1 MRLSTRGGLR
11 AAAALLAATALAAT
25 AACGAATATS
35 DTAEPDTDTTGA
47 FPRTVVHAMGE
58 TEIPTQP
65 ERVVVLDSGEL
76 DDVTLLGIEPV
87 GAVSP
92 HMKTS
97 GGFPEYLSAMTAD
110 TVDVGP
116 MEEPDLEKIAELA
129 PDLILSSKIRHE
141 AIYAD
146 LAAIAPTVFTET
158 TGVAWKENLAVHAEA
173 LGLEDE
179 AAESLQAYEAQAAS
193 LGALIQEANGGAMPT
208 VSVVRFLAGPTRLY
222 QKATFSGV
230 ILEDVGVLRPES
242 QDVDDFALEVGPEQ
256 IDLAD
261 ADLVFVTVA
270 DDPEKTEQEA
280 AMDSPLWAE
289 MEAVQNGKVFNVA
302 DEIWMS
308 GIGIQA
314 ARLVLADLA
323 EAAGVEL
330 PSA

>member
-1 MRLSTRGGLR
+1 MKPMIR
-11 AAAALLAATALAAT
+11 AAAAVLAAAALAAT
-25 AACGAATATS
+25 AACGAATATGDAAEQQS
-35 DTAEPDTDTTGA
+35 DTSGA
-47 FPRTVVHAMGE
+47 FPRTIAHAMGE
-58 TEIPTQP
+58 TEIPAQP

-92 HMKTS
+92 HFKTA
-97 GGFPEYLSAMTAD
+97 GGFPDYLASMTEN

-146 LAAIAPTVFTET
+146 LSAIAPTVFTET
-158 TGVAWKENLAVHAEA
+158 TGVSWKENLAVHAEA

-179 AAESLQAYEAQAAS
+179 AAAALEAYEAQAAA
-193 LGALIQEANGGAMPT
+193 LGDAIEAAYGEMPT
-208 VSVVRFLAGPTRLY
+208 VSVVRFVAGPTRLY

-230 ILEDVGVLRPES
+230 ILQDVGVARPES

-261 ADLVFVTVA
+261 ADLVFVCAA
-270 DDPEKTEQEA
+270 DIPENTEQEA
-280 AMDSPLWAE
+280 AQDNPLWAE
-289 MEAVQNGKVFNVA
+289 MEAVKNDKVFNVK

-308 GIGIQA
+308 GIGIQS

-323 EAAGVEL
+323 NAAGVEL
-330 PSA
+330 PNAE

>member
-1 MRLSTRGGLR
+1 MSLLMATGL
-11 AAAALLAATALAAT
+11 L
-25 AACGAATATS
+25 AACGATGPAADEIDAPAEGTS
-35 DTAEPDTDTTGA
+35 AD
-47 FPRTVVHAMGE
+47 FPRTIVHAMGE
-58 TEIPTQP
+58 TEIPVKP
-65 ERVVVLDSGEL
+65 DRVVVLDSGEL

-87 GAVSP
+87 GAVAP
-92 HMKTS
+92 HFKTE
-97 GGFPEYLSAMTAD
+97 GGFPEYLADMTED

-116 MEEPDLEKIAELA
+116 MEEPNLELIAELA

-141 AIYAD
+141 AIYED

-158 TGVAWKENLAVHAEA
+158 TGFPWKENLAVHAEA
-173 LGLEDE
+173 LGMEDE
-179 AAESLQAYEAQAAS
+179 AADALTAYEQEAAA
-193 LGALIQEANGGAMPT
+193 LGAAIQEANAGEAPT

-230 ILEDVGVLRPES
+230 VLEDVGVARPES
-242 QDVDDFALEVGPEQ
+242 QDVDDFALEVGPEE

-270 DDPEKTEQEA
+270 DDPEKTEQQA
-280 AMDSPLWAE
+280 AMDSPLWAQ
-289 MEAVQNGKVFNVA
+289 MEAVKNDKVFDVA

-323 EAAGVEL
+323 EATGVDIPAAG
-330 PSA
+330 

>member
-1 MRLSTRGGLR
+1 MR

-25 AACGAATATS
+25 AACGAATATG
-35 DTAEPDTDTTGA
+35 DAADHGADPTGA
-47 FPRTVVHAMGE
+47 FPRTVAHAMGE
-58 TEIPTQP
+58 TEIPAQP

-92 HMKTS
+92 HFKSS
-97 GGFPEYLSAMTAD
+97 GGFPDYLAAMTED

-179 AAESLQAYEAQAAS
+179 AAGALEAYEAQAAD
-193 LGALIQEANGGAMPT
+193 LGMAIQTALGEMPT
-208 VSVVRFLAGPTRLY
+208 VSIVRFVAGPTRLY

-230 ILEDVGVLRPES
+230 ILEDVGVARPES

-261 ADLVFVTVA
+261 ADLLFVTAA
-270 DDPEKTEQEA
+270 DIPENTEQNA
-280 AMDSPLWAE
+280 AMDNPLWAE
-289 MEAVQNGKVFNVA
+289 MEAVKNGKVFNVA

-323 EAAGVEL
+323 TAVGVEL
-330 PSA
+330 PSAE

>member
-1 MRLSTRGGLR
+1 MRSTRRGR
-11 AAAALLAATALAAT
+11 NTAMSLLAATGLALS
-25 AACGAATATS
+25 AACGAAGPAA
-35 DTAEPDTDTTGA
+35 DDIDAPAESAD

-58 TEIPTQP
+58 TEIPAKP
-65 ERVVVLDSGEL
+65 DRVVVLDSGEL
-76 DDVTLLGIEPV
+76 DDVTMLGIEPV
-87 GAVSP
+87 GAVAP
-92 HMKTS
+92 HLKTE
-97 GGFPEYLSAMTAD
+97 GGFPEYLAD
-110 TVDVGP
+110 LTENTVDVGP
-116 MEEPDLEKIAELA
+116 MEEPNLELIAELA

-141 AIYAD
+141 AIYED

-158 TGVAWKENLAVHAEA
+158 TGFPWKDNLAVHAEA

-179 AAESLQAYEAQAAS
+179 AADALAAYEAEAAA
-193 LGALIQEANGGAMPT
+193 LGTAIQEANGGEMPT

-230 ILEDVGVLRPES
+230 VLQDVGVLRPES
-242 QDVDDFALEVGPEQ
+242 QDVDDFALEVGPEE

-289 MEAVQNGKVFNVA
+289 MEAVKNDQVFNVA

-314 ARLVLADLA
+314 ARQVLADLA
-323 EAAGVEL
+323 EATGVEL
-330 PSA
+330 P

>member
-1 MRLSTRGGLR
+1 MKSTRSGLR
-11 AAAALLAATALAAT
+11 AAAALLAAAALAAT
-25 AACGAATATS
+25 AACGAATATGDAAEQES
-35 DTAEPDTDTTGA
+35 DATGA
-47 FPRTVVHAMGE
+47 FPRTITHVMGE
-58 TEIPTQP
+58 TEIPAQP

-92 HMKTS
+92 HFKST
-97 GGFPEYLSAMTAD
+97 GGFPDYLASMTGN

-116 MEEPDLEKIAELA
+116 MEEPDLEKIADLA

-141 AIYAD
+141 ALYED
-146 LAAIAPTVFTET
+146 LSAIAPTVFTET

-179 AAESLQAYEAQAAS
+179 AAEALEAYEAQAAA
-193 LGALIQEANGGAMPT
+193 LGTAIEAAYGEMPT
-208 VSVVRFLAGPTRLY
+208 VSIVRFVAGPTRLY

-230 ILEDVGVLRPES
+230 ILEDVGVARPES

-261 ADLVFVTVA
+261 ADLLFVTAA
-270 DDPEKTEQEA
+270 DIPENTEQEA
-280 AMDSPLWAE
+280 AMDNPLWAE
-289 MEAVQNGKVFNVA
+289 MEAVKNDKVFNVA

-308 GIGIQA
+308 GIGVQA

-323 EAAGVEL
+323 NAAAVDL
-330 PSA
+330 PSAE

>member
-1 MRLSTRGGLR
+1 MNSRLLR
-11 AAAALLAATALAAT
+11 AAAGLLTAVALAAT

-35 DTAEPDTDTTGA
+35 DAGDAPLDTSGA
-47 FPRTVVHAMGE
+47 FPRTITHAMGE
-58 TEIPTQP
+58 TEIPAKP

-87 GAVSP
+87 GAVAP
-92 HMKTS
+92 HFKTS
-97 GGFPEYLSAMTAD
+97 GGFPDYLASMTEN

-116 MEEPDLEKIAELA
+116 MEEPDLEAIAELA

-141 AIYAD
+141 AIYED
-146 LAAIAPTVFTET
+146 LSAIAPTVFTET
-158 TGVAWKENLAVHAEA
+158 TGVSWKENLAVHAEA

-179 AAESLQAYEAQAAS
+179 AAAALEAYESEAAA
-193 LGALIQEANGGAMPT
+193 LGASIQEAYGEMPT

-230 ILEDVGVLRPES
+230 ILEDVGVERPES

-270 DDPEKTEQEA
+270 DDPENTEQQA
-280 AMDSPLWAE
+280 VQDSPLWAE
-289 MEAVQNGKVFNVA
+289 MEAVQNGKVFDVA

-314 ARLVLADLA
+314 ARLVLADIA
-323 EAAGVEL
+323 DAAGVEL
-330 PSA
+330 RAAE

>member
-1 MRLSTRGGLR
+1 MTSTRSALR
-11 AAAALLAATALAAT
+11 AAATLLATAALAAT
-25 AACGAATATS
+25 AACGAATATGDAAEQES
-35 DTAEPDTDTTGA
+35 DPSGA
-47 FPRTVVHAMGE
+47 FPRTIAHAMGE
-58 TEIPTQP
+58 TEIPAQP

-87 GAVSP
+87 GAVAP
-92 HMKTS
+92 HLKTA
-97 GGFPEYLSAMTAD
+97 GGFPDYLASMTEN

-146 LAAIAPTVFTET
+146 LSAIAPTVFTET
-158 TGVAWKENLAVHAEA
+158 TGFPWKENLAVHAEA

-179 AAESLQAYEAQAAS
+179 AAAALEAYEAQAAE
-193 LGALIQEANGGAMPT
+193 LGALIQEANGGEMPT

-222 QKATFSGV
+222 QKSTFSGV
-230 ILEDVGVLRPES
+230 ILQDVGVLRPES

-289 MEAVQNGKVFNVA
+289 MEAVKNDQVFNVA

-314 ARLVLADLA
+314 ARLVLADIA
-323 EAAGVEL
+323 NATGVEL
-330 PSA
+330 PSAE